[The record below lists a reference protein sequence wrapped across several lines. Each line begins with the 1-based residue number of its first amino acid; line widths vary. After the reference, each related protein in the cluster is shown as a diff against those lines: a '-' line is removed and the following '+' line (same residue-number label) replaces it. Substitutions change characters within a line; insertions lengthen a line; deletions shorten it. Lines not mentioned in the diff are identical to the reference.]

1 MLATIPEEAQ
11 VPLALGDT
19 GGQCDGR
26 NDFFRECGNFYIEQ
40 MAKFEARSLGKR
52 DPRALDIEPAS
63 KPHLRQ
69 NSSICSSVCPLVS
82 GTRK

>member
-1 MLATIPEEAQ
+1 MLATIPDGVE
-11 VPLALGDT
+11 VLLALGDT
-19 GGQCDGR
+19 RGRRDGR
-26 NDFFRECGNFYIEQ
+26 NDFFREGGNFYIEQ
-40 MAKFEARSLGKR
+40 MAKFEARSLAKR
-52 DPRALDIEPAS
+52 DPRALGIEPAS